1 MKKKYISPALSFEDT
16 LDLADIMTASV
27 IAVEGGDTG
36 IVDGGDEVG
45 KNQGDARPFD
55 VWDD

>member
-16 LDLADIMTASV
+16 LDLADIMTASIV
-27 IAVEGGDTG
+27 SVGGETG
-36 IVDGGDEVG
+36 IEKGGDEVG
-45 KNQGDARPFD
+45 TNQGDARPFD

>member
-27 IAVEGGDTG
+27 IAVEGGGTG

-45 KNQGDARPFD
+45 TNQGDARPFD

>member
-27 IAVEGGDTG
+27 IAVEGNTG

-45 KNQGDARPFD
+45 PNQGDARPFD

>member
-16 LDLADIMTASV
+16 LDLADLMTASIV
-27 IAVEGGDTG
+27 SVGGDAG

-45 KNQGDARPFD
+45 PNQGDARPFD

>member
-16 LDLADIMTASV
+16 LDLADLMTASIV
-27 IAVEGGDTG
+27 SVGGDAG
-36 IVDGGDEVG
+36 IVDGGDEVEP
-45 KNQGDARPFD
+45 NQGDARPFD

>member
-16 LDLADIMTASV
+16 LDLADIMTASIV
-27 IAVEGGDTG
+27 SVGGETG
-36 IVDGGDEVG
+36 IEKGGDEVEP
-45 KNQGDARPFD
+45 NQGDARPFD

>member
-16 LDLADIMTASV
+16 LDLADIMTASIV
-27 IAVEGGDTG
+27 SVGGETD
-36 IVDGGDEVG
+36 IEKGGDEVG
-45 KNQGDARPFD
+45 PTQGDARPFD

>member
-16 LDLADIMTASV
+16 LDLADLMTASIV
-27 IAVEGGDTG
+27 SVGGNAG

-45 KNQGDARPFD
+45 TNQGDARPFD

>member
-16 LDLADIMTASV
+16 LDLADLMTASIV
-27 IAVEGGDTG
+27 SVGGNAD
-36 IVDGGDEVG
+36 IEDGGDEAG
-45 KNQGDARPFD
+45 RNQGDARPFD

>member
-16 LDLADIMTASV
+16 LDLADIMTASIV
-27 IAVEGGDTG
+27 SVEGNTG

-45 KNQGDARPFD
+45 TNQGDARPFD